1 LGCQP
6 TAAREKA
13 KAELER
19 KIPTSSPVD
28 MHPVIAFWERG
39 CCNED
44 DDNAIYSLE
53 AIGGRSSRRW
63 KAIGRNNR

>member
-28 MHPVIAFWERG
+28 MHPVIMFLGKRA
-39 CCNED
+39 
-44 DDNAIYSLE
+44 L
-53 AIGGRSSRRW
+53 
-63 KAIGRNNR
+63 